1 VSTAELVIKAQ
12 RVLTGTTF
20 SPATVVVS
28 DGRISAIESFEAAH
42 PVPGVVEL
50 AGDEVLIPGLVDTH
64 VHINEPGRT
73 EWEGFAT
80 ATRAAAAGG
89 ITTIVDMPLNSIP
102 PTIDPAALDGKRRA
116 AGGQA
121 HVDLGFWG
129 GAVPASLGGLRALHD
144 AGVCGFKCFLLD
156 SGVAEFPPLDADQL
170 VAAMRE
176 IAAFDGLLIVH
187 AEDGP
192 TISAAAGGPSA
203 RQSRKY
209 HDFLRSRPPESEDIA
224 IGHVVDAA
232 RRTGARAHIV
242 HLSSAGAVDRLV
254 RARDDGVRVSVETC
268 PHYLTLT
275 AEEVPDGD
283 TRFKCCPPIRGL
295 HNQDLLWQALADGVV
310 DIIVS
315 DHSPSPPAL
324 KRLDTGD
331 FFAAWGG
338 VSSLQLSLP
347 AVWTQARQ
355 RGHDLARVVG
365 WMSTGPAELA
375 GLATKGRI
383 QAGHDADLVVFAP
396 DGDFVVDPATL
407 QHRHP
412 LTPYAGKAL
421 TGVVRRTYL
430 RGEPVTGSAP
440 HGRLIEPQGTR
451 DD

>member
-1 VSTAELVIKAQ
+1 VSTADLVIKAQ

-28 DGRISAIESFEAAH
+28 DGLISAVESVESAHAAR
-42 PVPGVVEL
+42 GVVEL
-50 AGDEVLIPGLVDTH
+50 AADEVLIPGLVDTH
-64 VHINEPGRT
+64 VHVNEPGRT

-89 ITTIVDMPLNSIP
+89 ITTIVDMPLNSVP

-116 AGGQA
+116 AGDQA
-121 HVDLGFWG
+121 HVDVGFWG

-156 SGVAEFPPLDADQL
+156 SGVAEFPPLDAEQL

-187 AEDGP
+187 AEDGHM
-192 TISAAAGGPSA
+192 IAAAAGGPSV
-203 RQSRKY
+203 RHSRTY
-209 HDFLRSRPPESEDIA
+209 RDFLRSRPPESEDVA

-232 RRTGARAHIV
+232 RQTGARAHIV
-242 HLSSAGAVDRLV
+242 HLSSGGAVERLV
-254 RARDDGVRVSVETC
+254 RARNDGVRVSVETC

-295 HNQDLLWQALADGVV
+295 RNQDLLWQALADGVV

-324 KRLDTGD
+324 KQLDTGD

-347 AVWTQARQ
+347 VVWTQARR
-355 RGHDLARVVG
+355 RGEDLARVVG

-383 QAGHDADLVVFAP
+383 QPGHDADLVVFAP
-396 DGDFVVDPATL
+396 DEGFVVDPATL

-412 LTPYAGKAL
+412 LTPYAGKEL

-440 HGRLIEPQGTR
+440 HGRLIEPQGSR
-451 DD
+451 HE